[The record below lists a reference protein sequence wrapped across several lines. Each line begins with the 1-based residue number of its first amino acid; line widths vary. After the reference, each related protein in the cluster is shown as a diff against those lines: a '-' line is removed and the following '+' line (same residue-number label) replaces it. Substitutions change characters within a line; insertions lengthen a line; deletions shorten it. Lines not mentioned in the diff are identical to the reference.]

1 MKKILATL
9 AACLIVLGMHAQISQ
24 EAYKT
29 WHQNKYSM
37 FIHFG
42 LYYCQLGGMEKGKP
56 VTRGYSEQIQSFAE
70 GFRLVWRYCLAFNP
84 TAFNADSIV
93 ALAEKEAGMK
103 SIVITTKHHDGFC
116 MFHTATTDF
125 NSYDATPA
133 KRDFVKELADA
144 CQRGGV
150 RLGLYYSIID
160 WHYPYGHPISSHNCD
175 FVTPEHHDFS
185 KQQVTE
191 LLTNY
196 GSISE
201 LWFDMGSNTPN
212 KAGNFTSSFTS
223 PCNPTVWSAVESVTT
238 SMTLLSWL
246 TMPIRKVP
254 YNAPGKVPHPCLMK
268 RGVTVRGKNAEG
280 VCMKKPWK
288 NYAA

>member
-9 AACLIVLGMHAQISQ
+9 ATCLIVLGMHAQISQ

-42 LYYCQLGGMEKGKP
+42 LYSELGGVWEGKP
-56 VTRGYSEQIQSFAE
+56 VTRGYSEQIQSFA
-70 GFRLVWRYCLAFNP
+70 GIFSDWYGDTALRFNP

-93 ALAEKEAGMK
+93 ALAKEAGMK

-175 FVTPEHHDFS
+175 FVTPEHHEFS

-201 LWFDMGSNTPN
+201 LWFDMGSNTPEQSRELYQLVH
-212 KAGNFTSSFTS
+212 KLQPDCMVSGRIGNDQYDF
-223 PCNPTVWSAVESVTT
+223 AV
-238 SMTLLSWL
+238 MAD
-246 TMPIRKVP
+246 
-254 YNAPGKVPHPCLMK
+254 NAYP
-268 RGVTVRGKNAEG
+268 EG
-280 VCMKKPWK
+280 ALQCP
-288 NYAA
+288 